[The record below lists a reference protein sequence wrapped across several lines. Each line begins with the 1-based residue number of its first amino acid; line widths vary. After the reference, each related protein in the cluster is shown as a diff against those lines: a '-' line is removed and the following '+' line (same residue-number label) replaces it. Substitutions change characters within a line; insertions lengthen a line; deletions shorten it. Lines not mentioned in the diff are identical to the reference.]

1 MEPYDDPNNT
11 LSTIAAKPDEEKGI
25 SKDKPVDDPNGEEQP
40 KMRNSMQHAA
50 IHMMGIK
57 HDCTVKDPKTEEL
70 KKEEEEKKKQD

>member
-1 MEPYDDPNNT
+1 
-11 LSTIAAKPDEEKGI
+11 
-25 SKDKPVDDPNGEEQP
+25 
-40 KMRNSMQHAA
+40 MRNSMQHAA